1 MEVIQQPI
9 KEEIIEEKKSN
20 RRGKHSNHK
29 TNENYKGMTEAEKR
43 KAITKAYYD
52 KKGKLSYAIKN
63 RCGKYGMDKSYFDKC
78 ENIDQI
84 NEKVAE
90 YLLSKGF
97 NRENVKRLIN
107 RPTTYKK

>member
-1 MEVIQQPI
+1 MEEPKPIQEQ
-9 KEEIIEEKKSN
+9 IIEDKPKTK
-20 RRGKHSNHK
+20 RGRHSNHK
-29 TNENYKGMTEAEKR
+29 TNENYKGMNEADKR
-43 KAITKAYYD
+43 KAITKAYYE

-63 RCGKYGMDKSYFDKC
+63 RISKYGMEKEYFDKC

-97 NRENVKRLIN
+97 NSENVKRMIN

>member
-1 MEVIQQPI
+1 
-9 KEEIIEEKKSN
+9 
-20 RRGKHSNHK
+20 
-29 TNENYKGMTEAEKR
+29 
-43 KAITKAYYD
+43 
-52 KKGKLSYAIKN
+52 LSYAIKN